1 MGVRNFLE
9 GFTLFPAP
17 RVARSVLKEQAAR
30 NGAKE
35 IHLTT
40 SDGVRLY
47 GWWMQRGNSRAIL
60 YFSGNRSTCG
70 SNPLRYARLLDA
82 GFDILHLNYRGYPGS
97 RGRPSEEGLRE
108 DARTGWREITR
119 LYPAENILV
128 LGSSL
133 GGGVAIGVAAEFDPG
148 ALLLLAT
155 FHSARRVA
163 CENNPAWLVRAT
175 MVSPFDS
182 AALAPKVTCP
192 TMLVHGD
199 ADDIC
204 PLSEGERTAA
214 AIGENAELIVFEG
227 GNHCCDNMPAV
238 VRPLMADWMACQLGG
253 PAA

>member
-1 MGVRNFLE
+1 LGIRNFLE

-17 RVARSVLKEQAAR
+17 RVAKSVLKEQAAR
-30 NGAKE
+30 NGAQE

-70 SNPLRYARLLDA
+70 SNPPRYARLLDA
-82 GFDILHLNYRGYPGS
+82 GFDILHVNYRGYPGS
-97 RGRPSEEGLRE
+97 RGRPSETGLRE
-108 DARTGWREITR
+108 DARTGWKEITR
-119 LYPAENILV
+119 LYPAENVLV

-163 CENNPAWLVRAT
+163 CEQNPAWLVRAT

-182 AALAPKVTCP
+182 AALAPRVTCP

-199 ADDIC
+199 AD
-204 PLSEGERTAA
+204 
-214 AIGENAELIVFEG
+214 ELIDLAQAQDLAACFPQPPLLHIVPG
-227 GNHCCDNMPAV
+227 ALHPAD
-238 VRPLMADWMACQLGG
+238 LLADPQAWEEVSGWLESLDWG
-253 PAA
+253 